1 MSHFDRVTG
10 WWPMV
15 SALLLCT
22 AAALAVACSGPS
34 TGPIRPAVQVASS
47 QPTVS
52 YVYGDDRGLVDA
64 LGKAEV
70 YCADYNAWPTAVGS
84 DQRSDGRHITFACD
98 QPRTVDTAPAPT
110 VVVSPVPTP
119 LDYPYRDD
127 RGLIAALNQAQR
139 YCRGYNA
146 TPRSTRV
153 VDNAD
158 GTRTVSFKCERL

>member
-1 MSHFDRVTG
+1 MSHFDRVTVSTRG
-10 WWPMV
+10 
-15 SALLLCT
+15 SALLLGA
-22 AAALAVACSGPS
+22 AAALALACTTERS
-34 TGPIRPAVQVASS
+34 RPAVQVASS

-52 YVYGDDRGLVDA
+52 YVYGDDRALVDA

-84 DQRSDGRHITFACD
+84 DRRSDGRHITFACD
-98 QPRTVDTAPAPT
+98 QPRTVATAPATT
-110 VVVSPVPTP
+110 VVVSPVPTSV
-119 LDYPYRDD
+119 DYPDRDD

-153 VDNAD
+153 INHAD
-158 GTRTVSFKCERL
+158 GTRTVSFECERL